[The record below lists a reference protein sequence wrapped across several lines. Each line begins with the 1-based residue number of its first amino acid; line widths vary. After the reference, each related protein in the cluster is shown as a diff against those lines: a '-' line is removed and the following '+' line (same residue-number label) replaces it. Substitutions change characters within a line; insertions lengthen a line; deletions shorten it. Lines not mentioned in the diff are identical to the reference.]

1 MIPASGLVECAAYYM
16 GEAEATNPLVS
27 PLYGDVSQLPPTRI
41 QVGSEEMLLDDS
53 RRMAARLKAAG
64 VPVVMEEWRQMP
76 HVWHS
81 FASILP
87 EARAAI
93 DHIGLFLRGHM
104 YGD

>member
-1 MIPASGLVECAAYYM
+1 
-16 GEAEATNPLVS
+16 
-27 PLYGDVSQLPPTRI
+27 
-41 QVGSEEMLLDDS
+41 
-53 RRMAARLKAAG
+53 
-64 VPVVMEEWRQMP
+64 MEEWRNMP

-81 FASILP
+81 FAAFLP